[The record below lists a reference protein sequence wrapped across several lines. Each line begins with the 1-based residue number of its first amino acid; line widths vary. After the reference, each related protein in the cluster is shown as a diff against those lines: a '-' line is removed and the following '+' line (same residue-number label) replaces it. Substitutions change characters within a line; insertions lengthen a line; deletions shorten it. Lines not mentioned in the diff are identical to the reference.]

1 MVNVNEEIT
10 KEESVYLYIIRKSSE
25 NVNFGKV
32 LFNKILY
39 FSDFDFY
46 ERYERS
52 ITGRKYIKAA
62 HGPINE
68 KFEQTISALKGK
80 GFIKEEHINMKN
92 GHVQMRYLLLKDF
105 ADEKLSHEEK
115 QELER
120 NTKRLWGMTASQ
132 VSEYSHQDMPYKA
145 TKDDEEIDYGL
156 VFYRNPMY
164 SVSEYKN

>member
-52 ITGRKYIKAA
+52 ITGRNKWKVWA
-62 HGPINE
+62 N
-68 KFEQTISALKGK
+68 
-80 GFIKEEHINMKN
+80 N
-92 GHVQMRYLLLKDF
+92 
-105 ADEKLSHEEK
+105 
-115 QELER
+115 
-120 NTKRLWGMTASQ
+120 
-132 VSEYSHQDMPYKA
+132 
-145 TKDDEEIDYGL
+145 
-156 VFYRNPMY
+156 
-164 SVSEYKN
+164 